1 MRSVRRTVAVVCM
14 LALGGCTTEPYKE
27 SIGTFAKGVAA
38 SQSSLAKLDGRN
50 TDIARRIQI
59 RTQAKNLR
67 VGPCIAG
74 QGCEFVGLTPP
85 KSSIPNALLYMAQLV
100 AYSNGL
106 AELAAAKDTDAIQKA
121 VGKINSAAKSGIKSF
136 GSQVRQSATI
146 VASLD
151 LVGLV
156 ATEIIEDQRV
166 EALRKAIISNQR
178 RVENAIVSL
187 SDTSFQ
193 LQNIVIGIERSYL
206 AEQVSALQQST
217 DTAEQVRLAN
227 EISSM
232 QENLNDLAK
241 TDARVPFR
249 ALLKAHRA
257 VVRAARDP
265 NYSFTDAAGL
275 VLDFLEKAQVL
286 DAAIKKGA

>member
-1 MRSVRRTVAVVCM
+1 MRSVRRTVAVVCV
-14 LALGGCTTEPYKE
+14 LVLGGCTTEPYKE

-38 SQSSLAKLDGRN
+38 SQSALSKLDGRN
-50 TDIARRIQI
+50 TEIARRIQI

-67 VGPCIAG
+67 VGPCVAG
-74 QGCEFVGLTPP
+74 QGCEFVGLPP
-85 KSSIPNALLYMAQLV
+85 LKSSIPNALLYMAQLV

-106 AELAAAKDTDAIQKA
+106 AELAAAKDTEAIQKA

-156 ATEIIEDQRV
+156 ANQIIEDQRV
-166 EALRKAIISNQR
+166 DALRKAIIRNQR
-178 RVENAIVSL
+178 RIETAIVSL
-187 SDTSFQ
+187 GDTSFR
-193 LQNIVIGIERSYL
+193 LQNIVIGVERSYL

-227 EISSM
+227 EISLM
-232 QENLNDLAK
+232 QENLDDLAK
-241 TDARVPFR
+241 TDARVPFG

-257 VVRAARDP
+257 VARAARDP

-275 VLDFLEKAQVL
+275 VLDFLEKAQAL
-286 DAAIKKGA
+286 DASVKKGA